1 MQPTVRE
8 MQAMAAAGQISLDDL
23 RAAANAAG
31 GAAGVHDD
39 FLDQMLGG
47 LQQSGWPDMQ
57 AAAGKAPEDG
67 AQAEGMQQQQFG
79 GGMYDESALLASR
92 LRQHQIS
99 GGGGGDRG
107 GAEAAA
113 AKQMVLQQLADLR
126 QGHHMML
133 HGMGRSPAAAGGGGG
148 DGGMLLPLSL
158 GNGGS
163 GGDVQALLKAA
174 ANSAGGEAGGVFSGS
189 FAGSLHQQQQHFQPH
204 PQQQTAPMPS
214 QGFGGGGGGG
224 GASGGATQQQ
234 AGAAGGGGGGGAAAP
249 PRQRVRARRGQ
260 ATDPHSIA
268 ERLRRERIA
277 ERMKALQE
285 LVPNAN
291 KTDKASMLDEIIDYV
306 KFLQLQVKVLSMS
319 RLGGAA
325 AVAPLVADMSSEGRG
340 GAASGPG
347 AGSDGLAVTEQQVA
361 KLMEEDM
368 GTAMQY
374 LQGKG
379 LCLMPISLA
388 SAIST
393 ATCQMRP
400 PVAGHVVNQ
409 AGLGLGAA
417 HHLAGAMRLPA
428 AMNGGGTDAPVPA
441 SPSMSVLTAQSAMAN
456 GAGADGEGSQT
467 QQQPKDA
474 ASVSKP

>member
-1 MQPTVRE
+1 MQPTTRE

-23 RAAANAAG
+23 RAAAG
-31 GAAGVHDD
+31 GGVHDD

-47 LQQSGWPDMQ
+47 LPPSAWPEL
-57 AAAGKAPEDG
+57 AASAAGAKAPEGG
-67 AQAEGMQQQQFG
+67 AQAEGMQHQHHQQQQFG
-79 GGMYDESALLASR
+79 GGLYDESALLASR

-99 GGGGGDRG
+99 GGGG
-107 GAEAAA
+107 AEAT
-113 AKQMVLQQLADLR
+113 KQMVLQQLADLR
-126 QGHHMML
+126 QGHHML
-133 HGMGRSPAAAGGGGG
+133 LQGMGRSTSGGG
-148 DGGMLLPLSL
+148 DGGLLLPLSL
-158 GNGGS
+158 GSAAS

-174 ANSAGGEAGGVFSGS
+174 ANSAGGGEAAGLFGGA
-189 FAGSLHQQQQHFQPH
+189 FAGSLQQQQQQQHFQPH
-204 PQQQTAPMPS
+204 PQQQTAPLPG
-214 QGFGGGGGGG
+214 QGFSGGS
-224 GASGGATQQQ
+224 ASGGASQPQ
-234 AGAAGGGGGGGAAAP
+234 AGAAGGGAAAAP

-340 GAASGPG
+340 GGGSAAA

-379 LCLMPISLA
+379 LCLMPVSLA
-388 SAIST
+388 SAISS
-393 ATCQMRP
+393 ATCHMRP
-400 PVAGHVVNQ
+400 PVGAAGGP
-409 AGLGLGAA
+409 AGLGVAAAA
-417 HHLAGAMRLPA
+417 HHMAAMRLPPS
-428 AMNGGGTDAPVPA
+428 MNGGADAVPA
-441 SPSMSVLTAQSAMAN
+441 SPSMSVLTAQSAMVNGA
-456 GAGADGEGSQT
+456 GAGADGEGSHSHS
-467 QQQPKDA
+467 QQQHAKDA
-474 ASVSKP
+474 TSVSKP